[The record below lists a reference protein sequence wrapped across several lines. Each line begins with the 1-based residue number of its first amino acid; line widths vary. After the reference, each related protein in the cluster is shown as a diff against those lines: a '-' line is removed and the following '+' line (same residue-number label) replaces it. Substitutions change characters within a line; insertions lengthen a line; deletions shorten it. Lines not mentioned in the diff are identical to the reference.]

1 MFRKIVEAR
10 KGAIVSKAARISE
23 RPQPQYGSDVI
34 VDLLKAFEI
43 EYISVNPGATFR
55 GLHDSLVNYGGNH
68 MPEMILCPH
77 EEMTVALA
85 HGYAR
90 AKGKP
95 MASAVHNIVGLQHAA
110 MAIYNAWCDRLPVI
124 VLGGTGP
131 MDTAQRRPWIDW
143 VHTAQVQGNL
153 VRDFVKWDDQP
164 GSVEAVADS
173 FIRAY
178 RLATTDPMGPVYLCY
193 DSEVQ
198 EKKLNGEVPFPS
210 LDRYAASL
218 PMQTPEEGFEKT
230 VKWLVEAKT
239 PIIIADWVG
248 RREAG
253 FKALAEL
260 TELLAI
266 PVLDQFGRLNFAINH
281 PLNLTGM
288 QEKVLGQADVVLV
301 LDVPDLEGSVSKRVQ
316 EKGSRR
322 PIPLLSPSARI
333 INVGLDD
340 LLVRAWS
347 HDFNKLREA
356 DLSIMADTS
365 VFLPELVRRLKG
377 EKEALKRRE
386 ADIEKRREQ
395 WSKLHAER
403 DEAMAREAR
412 SKWDE
417 KPIATTRLYSQLAE
431 VLKNEDWMLTNGT
444 SSGKENFYLGAK
456 KFNQVL
462 GKYKG
467 GGLGYGLPASLGA
480 ALAMKGSGKLCV
492 DLQPDGDLLFTI
504 SALWTAAHYQIPLL
518 IVVCSNRSYYNDEEH
533 QERMAHLRGRPVEN
547 KVIGIR
553 IEDPAVDFAAN
564 ARSYGVWGVG
574 PITEPKDLAKALSE
588 AVQVVKEGKP
598 ALVDV
603 VVQMR

>member
-1 MFRKIVEAR
+1 M
-10 KGAIVSKAARISE
+10 SKAARRVE
-23 RPQPQYGSDVI
+23 RPRPQYGSDVI
-34 VDLLKAFEI
+34 VDMLKAFEI
-43 EYISVNPGATFR
+43 EYIALNPGATFR
-55 GLHDSLVNYGGNH
+55 GLHDSLVNYGGNR

-124 VLGGTGP
+124 VMGGTGP

-143 VHTAQVQGNL
+143 VHTALVQGNL

-164 GSVEAVADS
+164 GSVEAVPEA

-178 RLATTDPMGPVYLCY
+178 RLATTDPMGPVYLCW

-198 EKKLNGEVPFPS
+198 EKKLNGDIEVPS
-210 LDRYAASL
+210 LDRYPAPL
-218 PMQTPEEGFEKT
+218 PMQAPEEGFDKT
-230 VKWLVEAKT
+230 VKWLLAAKT
-239 PIIIADWVG
+239 PVIIADWVG

-253 FKALAEL
+253 FKALLEL
-260 TELLAI
+260 AELLAI
-266 PVLDQFGRLNFAINH
+266 PVFDQHGRFNFPVKH
-281 PLNLTGM
+281 PLNLSGA
-288 QEKVLGQADVVLV
+288 QDKVLGQADLLLV
-301 LDVPDLEGSVSKRVQ
+301 LDVPDLEGSVTKRSQ
-316 EKGSRR
+316 EAGRRR
-322 PIPLLSPSARI
+322 PIALLSASAKV

-347 HDFNKLREA
+347 HDFNKLREV

-377 EKEALKRRE
+377 EKEALKKKAGDVER
-386 ADIEKRREQ
+386 RREQ
-395 WSKLHAER
+395 WSKLHAEK
-403 DEAMAREAR
+403 EAALARETK

-417 KPIATTRLYSQLAE
+417 TPIATTRLFSELAE
-431 VLKNEDWMLTNGT
+431 VLKNEDWVLTNGT
-444 SSGKENFYLGAK
+444 SQGKENFFMPAT
-456 KFNQVL
+456 KFNQIL

-480 ALAMKGSGKLCV
+480 ALAHKGSGKLCV
-492 DLQPDGDLLFTI
+492 DLQPDGDSLFTI
-504 SALWTAAHYQIPLL
+504 SSLWTAAHYKIPLL
-518 IVVCSNRSYYNDEEH
+518 IVVLSNRSYYNDEEH
-533 QERMAHLRGRPVEN
+533 QERMAVLRGRPVEN
-547 KVIGIR
+547 KTVGIR
-553 IEDPAVDFAAN
+553 IEDPVVDFATN
-564 ARSYGVWGVG
+564 AKSYGVWGTG
-574 PITEPKDLAKALSE
+574 PITEPKDLSKALRD
-588 AVQVVKEGKP
+588 AIKVVKSGKP

>member
-1 MFRKIVEAR
+1 M
-10 KGAIVSKAARISE
+10 SKAARMAE
-23 RPQPQYGSDVI
+23 RPRPQYGSDVI
-34 VDLLKAFEI
+34 VDMLKAFEI
-43 EYISVNPGATFR
+43 EYIAVNPGATFR
-55 GLHDSLVNYGGNH
+55 GLHDSLVNYGGNQ

-124 VLGGTGP
+124 VMGGTGP

-143 VHTAQVQGNL
+143 VHTALVQGNL

-164 GSVEAVADS
+164 GSVEAVPDS

-178 RLATTDPMGPVYLCY
+178 RLATTDPMGPVYLCW
-193 DSEVQ
+193 DSAVQ
-198 EKKLNGEVPFPS
+198 EKKLDGEIPFPS
-210 LDRYAASL
+210 LDRYPAPL
-218 PMQTPEEGFEKT
+218 PLQAPEEGFEKSLR
-230 VKWLVEAKT
+230 WLLEAKT
-239 PIIIADWVG
+239 PVIIADWVG

-253 FKALAEL
+253 FNALAEL
-260 TELLAI
+260 AELLAI
-266 PVLDQFGRLNFAINH
+266 PVFDQYGRFNFACDH

-288 QEKVLGQADVVLV
+288 QEKVLGQADLLLV
-301 LDVPDLEGSVSKRVQ
+301 LDVPDLEGAVSKRAQ
-316 EKGSRR
+316 EKGARR
-322 PIPLLSPSARI
+322 PIPLLSPNARI

-365 VFLPELVRRLKG
+365 VFLPELARRLKG
-377 EKEALKRRE
+377 EKEALKKKA

-403 DEAMAREAR
+403 EEAMGREAR

-417 KPIATTRLYSQLAE
+417 KPIATTRLYSELGE
-431 VLKNEDWMLTNGT
+431 VLKNENWVLTNGT
-444 SSGKENFYLGAK
+444 SSGKENFYLHAG
-456 KFNQVL
+456 KFNQIL

-480 ALAMKGSGKLCV
+480 ALALKGSGKLCV
-492 DLQPDGDLLFTI
+492 DLQPDGDSLFTI
-504 SALWTAAHYQIPLL
+504 SSLWTAAHYKIPLL

-533 QERMAHLRGRPVEN
+533 QERMAVLRGRPVEN
-547 KVIGIR
+547 KVVGIR

-564 ARSYGVWGVG
+564 AKSYGVWGTG
-574 PITEPKDLAKALSE
+574 PITEPKDLSKALRD
-588 AVQVVKEGKP
+588 AIKVVKEGKP

>member
-1 MFRKIVEAR
+1 MSKPAR
-10 KGAIVSKAARISE
+10 MAE
-23 RPQPQYGSDVI
+23 RPTAQYGSDVI

-43 EYISVNPGATFR
+43 EYVALNPGATFR

-68 MPEMILCPH
+68 MPEVILCPH

-124 VLGGTGP
+124 VMGGTGP

-143 VHTAQVQGNL
+143 VHTALVQGNL

-164 GSVEAVADS
+164 GSVEAVPDA

-178 RLATTDPMGPVYLCY
+178 RLATTDPMGPVYLCW

-198 EKKLNGEVPFPS
+198 EKKLDGEIPFSS
-210 LDRYAASL
+210 LDRYPAPL
-218 PMQTPEEGFEKT
+218 PIQAPEEGFEKA
-230 VKWLVEAKT
+230 VRWLLEAKA
-239 PIIIADWVG
+239 PVIIADSVG

-253 FKALAEL
+253 FKALLEL
-260 TELLAI
+260 AELLAI
-266 PVLDQFGRLNFAINH
+266 AVFDQYGRFNFPVRH

-288 QEKVLGQADVVLV
+288 QEKVLGGADLVLV
-301 LDVPDLEGSVSKRVQ
+301 LDVPDLEGAVSKRAQ
-316 EKGSRR
+316 EKGARR
-322 PIPLLSPSARI
+322 PIPLLSSKARI

-365 VFLPELVRRLKG
+365 VFLPELARRLKG
-377 EKEALKRRE
+377 EKEGLKKKA
-386 ADIEKRREQ
+386 ADIEKRRGQ

-403 DEAMAREAR
+403 EEAQAQQTRA
-412 SKWDE
+412 KWDE
-417 KPIATTRLYSQLAE
+417 RPIATSRLYSELAE
-431 VLKNEDWMLTNGT
+431 ILKHEDWLLTNGT
-444 SSGKENFYLGAK
+444 SSGKENLFLPAT
-456 KFNQVL
+456 KFNQIL

-480 ALAMKGSGKLCV
+480 ALALKGTGKLCV

-504 SALWTAAHYQIPLL
+504 SALWTAAHYKIPLL

-533 QERMAHLRGRPVEN
+533 QERMAQARGRPVEN
-547 KVIGIR
+547 KVVGIR
-553 IEDPAVDFAAN
+553 IEDPPVDFAAN
-564 ARSYGVWGVG
+564 ARSYGVWAVG
-574 PITEPKDLAKALSE
+574 PVTEPKDLGKALRDGLK
-588 AVQVVKEGKP
+588 VVKEKGRP

-603 VVQMR
+603 VCQMR